1 MKYKKKFLNY
11 ENSLTNKLLYIEFTE
26 NEKIPEINIDKNN
39 IHTLYLYDN
48 ENIMFNEENYNDA
61 IKLLQFQNYL
71 KIYALYHLNKIKMKI
86 TINLYIGTIYDLLIQ
101 IKNSKKIEN
110 KLLEENIFNYI
121 EDNLSDLNLSKF
133 NLFQKEN
140 IIDVFNNFNFFDLS
154 LFVTGYKSDF
164 NISKIIVTNLNLI
177 KKSKNIFLQESTLFN
192 FQESSLENLINS
204 FLILHY
210 ILETFR
216 KNINLQKNCSNLFL
230 IKFKFFK
237 CTINVIKKK
246 EEIKIYFDYSLIKE
260 KTLFHFFKSSEN
272 LRFIITKYIKIITL
286 LHRIKVNNC
295 VLRISQ
301 TNFVSRQLTYYFK
314 LIIKSIIDFIEL
326 NKYPNIE
333 IYEKNLPNYN
343 PNLLVYIRDKS
354 ESKNNNIVELR
365 QILWNPLYTQ
375 KVKLFLYFLDQLE
388 LNFDLIVLSDNIKEF
403 QLLRI

>member
-1 MKYKKKFLNY
+1 
-11 ENSLTNKLLYIEFTE
+11 
-26 NEKIPEINIDKNN
+26 
-39 IHTLYLYDN
+39 
-48 ENIMFNEENYNDA
+48 MFNEENYNDA

-101 IKNSKKIEN
+101 IKNSKKVEN

-164 NISKIIVTNLNLI
+164 NISKIIVNNLNLI

-237 CTINVIKKK
+237 CTINVVKKK
-246 EEIKIYFDYSLIKE
+246 EEIKIYFDYSLIK
-260 KTLFHFFKSSEN
+260 
-272 LRFIITKYIKIITL
+272 
-286 LHRIKVNNC
+286 
-295 VLRISQ
+295 
-301 TNFVSRQLTYYFK
+301 
-314 LIIKSIIDFIEL
+314 
-326 NKYPNIE
+326 
-333 IYEKNLPNYN
+333 
-343 PNLLVYIRDKS
+343 
-354 ESKNNNIVELR
+354 
-365 QILWNPLYTQ
+365 
-375 KVKLFLYFLDQLE
+375 
-388 LNFDLIVLSDNIKEF
+388 
-403 QLLRI
+403 